1 MKVLAL
7 LVLGSLVVSCG
18 GGSPATIPA
27 DQACTEITNTACA
40 KVFEATCTD
49 VVSLAIRSQLK
60 SQADCVTL
68 VTTGYCATA
77 QTVCAAGYTYHGDKA
92 AMCKD
97 SISHETCTAF
107 NQKLLAAAV
116 AGGGTAESAI
126 ASLTVS
132 FPLCAQVCTAPM

>member
-18 GGSPATIPA
+18 GGSATTIPA
-27 DQACTEITNTACA
+27 DQACSEITNTACA
-40 KVFEATCTD
+40 KVFDATCTD
-49 VVSLAIRSQLK
+49 TASKLIQTGLTSQSACVS
-60 SQADCVTL
+60 T

-97 SISHETCTAF
+97 SISKQTCAAF
-107 NQKLLAAAV
+107 NQTLFAAFLA
-116 AGGGTAESAI
+116 GGTAASAI

-132 FPLCAQVCTAPM
+132 FPVCAQVCTAPM